1 MANVR
6 SIYLEW
12 CKLYDKEIDESRF
25 HTFKSNFLM
34 MESHAMEH
42 GKTLELSQ
50 WYDCTEQECK
60 EKINEH
66 QKKKEQQHQYEDDLS
81 SSLLPSPS
89 YSFHAHTPMPVSVPI
104 PIPLAE
110 QNMAANAEV
119 FEPPSLSKQILYKC
133 SNEDYN
139 EITKGKAILKVIK
152 NIETVLDAD
161 YTDLTHL
168 EEARAGRFSRGDDFS
183 KQSPSWDEPGSW
195 KRRP

>member
-12 CKLYDKEIDESRF
+12 CKLYDKEIDEFRF
-25 HTFKSNFLM
+25 QTFKSNFLM

-60 EKINEH
+60 EQISEH
-66 QKKKEQQHQYEDDLS
+66 LKQKEQQHQCEDGLS
-81 SSLLPSPS
+81 SSLLPPPS
-89 YSFHAHTPMPVSVPI
+89 YSLNTPMPMPV

-110 QNMAANAEV
+110 QSMAANAEV
-119 FEPPSLSKQILYKC
+119 FESPSLSKQILYKC

-168 EEARAGRFSRGDDFS
+168 EEARAGTSSRGDEFD